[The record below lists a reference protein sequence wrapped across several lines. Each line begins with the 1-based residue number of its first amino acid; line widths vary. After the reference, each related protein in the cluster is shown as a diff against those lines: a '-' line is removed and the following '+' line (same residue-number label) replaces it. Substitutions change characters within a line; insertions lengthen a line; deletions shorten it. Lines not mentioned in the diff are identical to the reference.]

1 MSAYVRYPPNNI
13 VPLTCD
19 SSEVSDGYHTFGEL
33 YAHRCRLFALLMV
46 TFDGNAFKTRRNA
59 EGDEWEGWFIG
70 GMDTPA
76 GQITYHLPAEMWDM
90 LPTVREIERNA
101 GYDGHTSDD
110 VLARLDKLIQNQAVA
125 NA

>member
-1 MSAYVRYPPNNI
+1 MSAYVTYPPNSV
-13 VPLTCD
+13 VPLVACD
-19 SSEVSDGYHTFGEL
+19 SNEVSDGYHTFGEL

-59 EGDEWEGWFIG
+59 EGEEWEGWFIG
-70 GMDTPA
+70 GMDTPV

-101 GYDGHTSDD
+101 GYDGHTAND
-110 VLARLDKLIQNQAVA
+110 VLARLDELIRNQQ
-125 NA
+125 